1 MNVRSGAGTSYSVI
15 GSLKNGATIEM
26 VETVNSWYKIKFNNG
41 YGYVSKDY
49 VVLQNRSIAEN
60 VAMKEGTVVTVAL
73 KVRESNNFESD
84 IIGTIA
90 MGEKISVLE
99 DNGEWSKISYK
110 QSNGYILNEYVDFNI
125 A

>member
-1 MNVRSGAGTSYSVI
+1 MRISGSDAIIAVGYR
-15 GSLKNGATIEM
+15 
-26 VETVNSWYKIKFNNG
+26 VNSKQATDFRIWATN
-41 YGYVSKDY
+41 
-49 VVLQNRSIAEN
+49 
-60 VAMKEGTVVTVAL
+60 AL